1 MAANDSG
8 FLAAQFQLG
17 LRLDQY
23 MASLKS
29 NKETFR
35 ANFMSATACLTPE
48 ILGAYRRLPV
58 KVRVMGLVNDDDP
71 DTMRDMPVISRLS
84 VEVGTILLRFFRA
97 KEHFSLAGI
106 LSGPTPAI
114 AFLDDRFNFI
124 GTHIQRTPALAQWM
138 EARQAAWLAEHPE
151 ASDLNVPIN
160 RVKLQIATN
169 ALTPQERIYWG
180 EQALQTWLK
189 MMEQY
194 FHGAASSQA
203 N

>member
-84 VEVGTILLRFFRA
+84 VEVGTILLRFFEPKNIFRWLA
-97 KEHFSLAGI
+97 FCLAQRQPSPFWMIALTLLARTFSAPRRW
-106 LSGPTPAI
+106 LSGWKPGKRRGWPNTPK
-114 AFLDDRFNFI
+114 
-124 GTHIQRTPALAQWM
+124 P
-138 EARQAAWLAEHPE
+138 
-151 ASDLNVPIN
+151 
-160 RVKLQIATN
+160 
-169 ALTPQERIYWG
+169 RISTSPSTG
-180 EQALQTWLK
+180 
-189 MMEQY
+189 
-194 FHGAASSQA
+194 
-203 N
+203 